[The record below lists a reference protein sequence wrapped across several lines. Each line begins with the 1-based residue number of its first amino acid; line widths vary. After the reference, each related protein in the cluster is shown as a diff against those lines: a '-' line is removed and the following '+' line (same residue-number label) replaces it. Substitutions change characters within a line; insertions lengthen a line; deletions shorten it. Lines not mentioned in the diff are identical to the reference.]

1 MTDNDDPKQT
11 WIRLKPPVICQ
22 VYTHPQ
28 VILFPNLRTTIFSSC
43 EVIAQQMLTVTHAI
57 RARKELEMTSRVDR
71 VFREMTSLNEDDFV
85 VWILLDWLDNGKQSW
100 KLPSGNLT

>member
-1 MTDNDDPKQT
+1 M
-11 WIRLKPPVICQ
+11 ICQ

-71 VFREMTSLNEDDFV
+71 VFWEMTSLQEDDFL
-85 VWILLDWLDNGKQSW
+85 VWILYDFLGWSSTNIVVGLVGQW
-100 KLPSGNLT
+100 KTIMKITLW

>member
-1 MTDNDDPKQT
+1 M
-11 WIRLKPPVICQ
+11 ICQ

-71 VFREMTSLNEDDFV
+71 VFWEMTSLQEDDFL
-85 VWILLDWLDNGKQSW
+85 VWILYDFLGWSSTNIVVGLVGQW
-100 KLPSGNLT
+100 KTIMKITLC